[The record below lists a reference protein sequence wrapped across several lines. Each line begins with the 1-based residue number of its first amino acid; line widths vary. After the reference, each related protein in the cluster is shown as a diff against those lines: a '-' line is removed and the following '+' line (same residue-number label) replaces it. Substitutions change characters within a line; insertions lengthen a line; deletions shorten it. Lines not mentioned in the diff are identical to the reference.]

1 MDLGREKDVKSK
13 TRKKLADDKEERA
26 RKCEKDISR
35 GVRRPSDSPV
45 VPRTRT
51 QLKLFSHKKAPQ
63 LEGSAALRTA
73 VEMVVQVVEP
83 GEDSLL
89 SAAALPSNFAFVSSI
104 ITFFT
109 RTLNIHF
116 HPALR

>member
-1 MDLGREKDVKSK
+1 MIKDIFC
-13 TRKKLADDKEERA
+13 DDKEERSLE
-26 RKCEKDISR
+26 CEKEDISR

-116 HPALR
+116 HSALR